1 MPDPGRGQAQPA
13 ALGIAAQQHLG
24 DRDTDQLG
32 ISQHRRPAPP
42 GQWLPQGQDVVVQVD
57 VECGH
62 KGVQVCFHTPTMG
75 ALPHARTRFSNFP
88 STI

>member
-1 MPDPGRGQAQPA
+1 MPDPHRRDPQPM
-13 ALGIAAQQHLG
+13 ALGVTAQQHLS
-24 DRDTDQLG
+24 DRDADQLG
-32 ISQHRRPAPP
+32 IGQPRRPAPSAP
-42 GQWLPQGQDVVVQVD
+42 PRWQDVVVQMN